1 MTTPESRTISGLS
14 STINQL
20 ISSCSSV
27 VYLGN
32 KFVEEGL
39 IDEQGKS
46 NIITLGIS
54 NYDKADLLMTAAKAK
69 IEQDPESFHRLI
81 AIFKKSEP
89 LVPLVKQLKQN
100 YTIECAKY
108 HQLRKGIIP
117 PVSNL
122 ESTISPV
129 SNLETT
135 TLIAAML
142 FGLAIVVLT
151 WIHVQDYIT
160 AVSTTVV
167 VLILTCVVLPWT
179 NMQHYI
185 QNVCA
190 DMNVQS
196 LLVTPEPA
204 YFHPRQAELTN
215 INLKFEALRKQNG
228 TQQKTVVLYIVAPPA
243 YGKTQLARHYATKYF
258 ARNVRQYFFKSLV
271 VAAVDASSE
280 SSLYNSYKSLA
291 DELKLPQEFHESYSP
306 KEGLLVVARA
316 IAAELKDR
324 QQGWLLILDNLTLE
338 VKRNING
345 QYVKGMTQQ
354 QFTTKHVMHLYFKVC
369 ILSCKTM

>member
-1 MTTPESRTISGLS
+1 MTTPESKTISGLS
-14 STINQL
+14 SDINQL
-20 ISSCSSV
+20 IASCSSV
-27 VYLGN
+27 VYFGN
-32 KFVEEGL
+32 KFVEKGL
-39 IDEQGKS
+39 IDEHGKR

-54 NYDKADLLMTAAKAK
+54 DYDKADRLMTAAKAK

-81 AIFKKSEP
+81 AIFEE
-89 LVPLVKQLKQN
+89 LAAFVPLVKRLKKI
-100 YTIECAKY
+100 YTSECDAKY
-108 HQLRKGIIP
+108 HRLRKGIIP

-122 ESTISPV
+122 EST
-129 SNLETT
+129 
-135 TLIAAML
+135 TLIAAVL

-151 WIHVQDYIT
+151 WIHAQDYIT

-167 VLILTCVVLPWT
+167 VLILTYVPWT

-185 QNVCA
+185 QNVRA

-215 INLKFEALRKQNG
+215 ITLKFEALRKQNG

-243 YGKTQLARHYATKYF
+243 YGKTQLARHYAKKYF

-291 DELKLPQEFHESYSP
+291 DELKLPQELHESYST

-316 IAAELKDR
+316 IAADLKNR

-345 QYVKGMTQQ
+345 QYVEGMTQQ
-354 QFTTKHVMHLYFKVC
+354 QFTTEHVMHLYFKVC
-369 ILSCKTM
+369 ILSCKTI

>member
-1 MTTPESRTISGLS
+1 MTTPESKTISRLS
-14 STINQL
+14 SDINQL

-27 VYLGN
+27 VYFGN

-39 IDEQGKS
+39 IDEQGKR

-54 NYDKADLLMTAAKAK
+54 DYDKADRLMTAAKAK

-81 AIFKKSEP
+81 AIFEELAP
-89 LVPLVKQLKQN
+89 FVPLVKRLKKN
-100 YTIECAKY
+100 YTDAKY
-108 HQLRKGIIP
+108 HQLRKGIIL

-122 ESTISPV
+122 EST
-129 SNLETT
+129 
-135 TLIAAML
+135 TLIAAVL

-167 VLILTCVVLPWT
+167 VLILTCVLLPWT

-185 QNVCA
+185 QNVRV

-215 INLKFEALRKQNG
+215 ISLKFEALRKQNG

-243 YGKTQLARHYATKYF
+243 YGKTQLARHYAKKYF

-291 DELKLPQEFHESYSP
+291 DELKLPQEFHESYST

-316 IAAELKDR
+316 IAADLKNR

-354 QFTTKHVMHLYFKVC
+354 QFTTEHVTHLYFKVC
-369 ILSCKTM
+369 ILSCKTI